1 MNAIGIGALWFL
13 SSALLSTWANST
25 FLKTFNDPLLHNF
38 IRFLGS
44 ALLGFLVLSINR
56 EVKLS
61 EITRLVQSVALPALL
76 LFTANYTNSISLN
89 IAGITMTYVVK
100 ACIPVFTVT
109 ICTFSGQKFPLMIY
123 ISLIPICLGIIMAS
137 GTDTSF
143 SSIGFMAALSS
154 SLAQAFMNI
163 EIKSIRSKFG
173 LSGPKAFLGMSIGCT
188 LLALPFAFISFGT
201 LSSPAITMYEVVR
214 NSFSGK
220 TWPLLLFGI
229 TAVGYYS
236 EYVLN
241 FIFVS
246 YVSQVS
252 FSVCDIGRRVSV
264 IVSGSIL
271 FNKPLT
277 LANWAGIIVALG
289 GVLWYSYL
297 EHLYSKKVELTP
309 PSSSAAAATNLK
321 TEESSSS
328 KRKRTPRTVKKSI
341 DINTESSKEVT
352 KNEKKVL
359 PKSPKKTPRKG
370 KKKID

>member
-89 IAGITMTYVVK
+89 IAGITMTYV
-100 ACIPVFTVT
+100 
-109 ICTFSGQKFPLMIY
+109 
-123 ISLIPICLGIIMAS
+123 SLIPICLGIIMAS